1 MRTHETPQDKCPG
14 CGYDFDRASG
24 ANTDSPPAE
33 GDISICGRCAAVLV
47 FDEDLRLSVFPEEDV
62 KLLHP
67 EDRAAIE
74 AVRDAI
80 RRMP

>member
-1 MRTHETPQDKCPG
+1 VRTHETP
-14 CGYDFDRASG
+14 
-24 ANTDSPPAE
+24 
-33 GDISICGRCAAVLV
+33 GRCAAVLV
-47 FDEDLRLSVFPEEDV
+47 FDEDLRLSVLPEEDV

-67 EDRAAIE
+67 EDRATIE